1 MIETIFNENIDL
13 DINLNWTLKDL
24 KEEIYKKTKITFQL

>member
-13 DINLNWTLKDL
+13 EINLNWTLKDL
-24 KEEIYKKTKITFQL
+24 KEAIQKKTKISIQL